1 MKMTRLWRANLLLL
15 LTAAIWGFG
24 FVAQR
29 AGAMRIGPFSYNAL
43 RFSLACIA
51 LLAGYRLIR
60 RFEPAVPSAWKAIA
74 WGSAAIGLILFAAT
88 TFQTAGLQFTGA
100 GKAGFITGLYV
111 VLVPLMGLFWKQRTG
126 PATWL
131 GAGLALAGLYLL
143 SVSED
148 FRIQP
153 GDLLVMGGAL
163 MWALHVQAVGYF
175 SRRLDPLKLS
185 IGQFLVTA
193 LLSLAAGLLF
203 EPSPLGNLAGATIP
217 ILYGGLFSVGI
228 AFTLQVIAQKDT
240 HPGHAAVIMVSES
253 MFAVL
258 AGWLLLG
265 EQFGPR
271 ELAGCGLMLAGM
283 VLSQLGPFLP
293 WKLDH
298 GGKVS
303 APVGLASEE

>member
-1 MKMTRLWRANLLLL
+1 MKDRKLWRANGLLL

-29 AGAMRIGPFSYNAL
+29 AGALRIGPFTYNAL
-43 RFSLACIA
+43 RFGLAA
-51 LLAGYRLIR
+51 LAMLAAYRLIR
-60 RFEPAVPSAWKAIA
+60 RFEPLVVTGRKVVLTA
-74 WGSAAIGLILFAAT
+74 SAAIGLILFAAT

-111 VLVPLMGLFWKQRTG
+111 VLVPVLGLFWKQRTG
-126 PATWL
+126 PATWIGGL
-131 GAGLALAGLYLL
+131 LALAGLYLL

-148 FRIQP
+148 FRVQP
-153 GDLLVMGGAL
+153 GDLLVMIGAV
-163 MWALHVQAVGYF
+163 MWTLHVQAVGYF
-175 SRRLDPLKLS
+175 SRRVDPLKLS
-185 IGQFLVTA
+185 IGQYVVTA
-193 LLSLAAGLLF
+193 LLSLGAGLLF
-203 EPSPLGNLAGATIP
+203 EPNPLSSLGGAAIP
-217 ILYGGLFSVGI
+217 ILYGGLFSVGV

-265 EQFGPR
+265 EQFGGR

-283 VLSQLGPFLP
+283 LLSQAGPFLP
-293 WKLDH
+293 GRLSQREAVKL
-298 GGKVS
+298 
-303 APVGLASEE
+303 AE